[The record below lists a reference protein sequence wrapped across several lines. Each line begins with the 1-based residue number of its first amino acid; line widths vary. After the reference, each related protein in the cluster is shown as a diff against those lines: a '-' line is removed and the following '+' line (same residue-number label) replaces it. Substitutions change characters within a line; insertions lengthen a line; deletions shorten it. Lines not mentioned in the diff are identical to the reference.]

1 MNPPILHHYPVSPFA
16 EKIRTMLAYKKI
28 AWQSVQIPMVMPKPD
43 LVALTGGYRRTPVLQ
58 TGADVWCDTA
68 LIARVLERMAPKP
81 TLFPY
86 GDSFAMQ
93 AASHFADNVMFNI
106 TVPIG
111 FQPGGGMIKHF
122 LPDAGPEF
130 LAAFGK
136 DRAAMRQGGTVR
148 RGSLAE
154 CKANMRGLLPMVEAQ
169 LPRHSYLFGAEPCI
183 ADFALYHVL
192 WPIWKVADTRAMLA
206 PFPKTEAFVARMAAI
221 GNGQSTEISAER
233 ALEIAKGTKPEMI
246 ANPEA
251 LETGGITLGEQVS
264 VMPVDYGLD
273 PVKGELMTCGANEIA
288 VRRTDPRAGTV
299 VVHFPRFGYQMARAE
314 RT

>member
-58 TGADVWCDTA
+58 TGADIWCDTA

-81 TLFPY
+81 SLYPY

-93 AASHFADNVMFNI
+93 AACYFADNVMFNI
-106 TVPIG
+106 AVPIG
-111 FQPGGGMIKHF
+111 FQPGGGMIKLF
-122 LPDAGPEF
+122 LPEAGPEF
-130 LAAFGK
+130 LANFGK

-154 CKANMRGLLPMVEAQ
+154 CKANMRGLLPMIEAQ
-169 LPRHSYLFGAEPCI
+169 LTQPFVFGATPCV

-192 WPIWKVADTRAMLA
+192 WPVWKVADTRAMLA
-206 PFPKTEAFVARMAAI
+206 PFPKTEAFIARMAAI
-221 GNGQSTEISAER
+221 GNGQSSEISAAR
-233 ALEIAKGTKPEMI
+233 ALEIAKSAKPEAI
-246 ANPEA
+246 AKPEVV
-251 LETGGITLGEQVS
+251 ETDGFALGETVT
-264 VMPVDYGLD
+264 VTPVDYALD
-273 PVKGELMTCGANEIA
+273 PVKGELLNCSAAEIA

-299 VVHFPRFGYQMARAE
+299 VVHFPRFGYQLARA
-314 RT
+314 T

>member
-1 MNPPILHHYPVSPFA
+1 MIPPILHHYPASPFA

-58 TGADVWCDTA
+58 TGADIWCDTA

-81 TLFPY
+81 TLFAY
-86 GDSFAMQ
+86 GDSFATQ
-93 AASHFADNVMFNI
+93 AAAYFADNVMFNI

-111 FQPGGGMIKHF
+111 FQPGGGMIKLF
-122 LPDAGPEF
+122 LPEADPEF
-130 LAAFGK
+130 LATFGK

-154 CKANMRGLLPMVEAQ
+154 CKANMRGLLPMIEAQ
-169 LPRHSYLFGAEPCI
+169 LRHPYLFGAEPCV

-192 WPIWKVADTRAMLA
+192 WPVWKVADTRAMLA
-206 PFPKTEAFVARMAAI
+206 PYPKTEAFVARMAAI
-221 GNGQSTEISAER
+221 GSGLSTEISAER
-233 ALEIAKGTKPEMI
+233 ALEIAKGAKPDAI

-251 LETGGITLGEQVS
+251 VETGGIALGEQVS

-273 PVKGELMTCGANEIA
+273 PVKGELLTCGATEIA

-299 VVHFPRFGYQMARAE
+299 VVHFPRFGYQMARAD
-314 RT
+314 RA